1 MIASVCIIIILALV
15 AMPKIELILS
25 EKPLSWYKIETEI
38 EEPIQIDTSALRFG
52 FTDKNG
58 SVVPVD

>member
-58 SVVPVD
+58 